1 LFKNWF
7 NIELTTWVIRKKKS
21 RSAAWE
27 TNILE
32 EQVLLQVSRCL
43 ADQALELSQDDFSPT

>member
-1 LFKNWF
+1 LGYK
-7 NIELTTWVIRKKKS
+7 EKKS